1 MKHTA
6 LIIDDEVQIRRL
18 LKVVLEGADYNV
30 REAEN
35 GLLGLQATAALRPDV
50 VLLDMGLP
58 DMSGL
63 LVLQRLREWSQTP
76 TVVLTVQNNESDK
89 IAALDAGADDYI
101 TKPFATGEL
110 LARIRAAL
118 RRAQP
123 QEEKALFS
131 HCGLEVDLLARNVR
145 RDGVEV
151 NLTPT
156 EWSMLKLLIRHAG
169 RIITHQQILREVWG
183 PGAERHS
190 DYLRVYFSHLRKKVE
205 RNPAKPELII
215 NEPGVG
221 YRLKTSD

>member
-35 GLLGLQATAALRPDV
+35 GLLGLQATAALRTDV

-131 HCGLEVDLLARNVR
+131 HCGLEVDLLTRNVR